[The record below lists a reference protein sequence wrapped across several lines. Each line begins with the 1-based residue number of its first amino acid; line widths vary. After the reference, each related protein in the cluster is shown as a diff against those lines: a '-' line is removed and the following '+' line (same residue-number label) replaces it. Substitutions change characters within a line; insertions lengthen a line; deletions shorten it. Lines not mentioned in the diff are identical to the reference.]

1 MKTSICWTC
10 RLRHKKCD
18 ETLPICGACAFLEID
33 CHYSPRK
40 PPWLQTENR
49 RLEALARLKA
59 QVKRSAKRRRG
70 ISQMRTIANE
80 IDSSPDLGTFEPSPD
95 TSEDPFT
102 QETMVESSSEPVT
115 PPTIQ
120 RTEDR
125 AAYISVYMDY
135 IFPILFPFYRPY
147 ITEGGR
153 FMSSITSISSLVL
166 WLVPAH
172 VGPGQ
177 ASCASK
183 TLEEFHAQAS
193 VALGTMQHDLQHLHQ
208 RGIENCLTDSVHL
221 LANMM
226 QQLSFELIIAPSG
239 NWQTHLD
246 AATNLFEQILEHHGR
261 DGPTRQLSTV
271 ISNLSRHSWP
281 GAVNA
286 LNAEQGTFSFFSSI
300 LLFAD
305 VISSTVLEQPAK
317 LLEYHCELRQ
327 CNSQQKPHIALE
339 EITGCH
345 TWVLLMISDI
355 SNLSR
360 WKKDQIK
367 SGKLS
372 NDELIYRAASLERI
386 LNNGLDTLDQD
397 GNTENNSQHIP
408 PLELLLNQSGSP
420 FRYSK
425 AALDNRLPL
434 TRTWIYA
441 ARTYLVS
448 VKLDTITESSELE
461 ISVKQ
466 IIQSFGAITSSP
478 WIRWLAWPLCVAG
491 IYASKAQRSAICEIM
506 DLAGS
511 FNVFGTIKAAFDIV
525 TPPND
530 WTNNYEDMGGD
541 MQWGE
546 FGDVSELA
554 KGYGLD
560 GTVKPLFAMQSYT
573 GEAISLFELRGNHYL
588 YNAIEGSLY
597 QIHQPND
604 LQTIASTIDD
614 PDKGMSSLE
623 IEAL

>member
-18 ETLPICGACAFLEID
+18 ETLPICGACAALEID

-40 PPWLQTENR
+40 PQWLQTEER

-70 ISQMRTIANE
+70 ISQMRSIAND
-80 IDSSPDLGTFEPSPD
+80 IDSSPDLSTFEPCPG
-95 TSEDPFT
+95 TSQDSLT
-102 QETMVESSSEPVT
+102 QETMVKPSSEPVT
-115 PPTIQ
+115 PPTI
-120 RTEDR
+120 TPTTDR

-147 ITEGGR
+147 VTQGGR
-153 FMSSITSISSLVL
+153 VWLLSLAMNNAGFMSSITSIFSLVL

-177 ASCASK
+177 ADCASQ
-183 TLEEFHAQAS
+183 TLEDFHAQAS
-193 VALGTMQHDLQHLHQ
+193 VALGSMQHDLQHLHQ
-208 RGIENCLTDSVHL
+208 RGIENCLTDSVYL

-246 AATNLFEQILEHHGR
+246 AATSLFEQILEHHGR

-271 ISNLSRHSWP
+271 ISNLSRRSWP
-281 GAVNA
+281 GAANA

-305 VISSTVLEQPAK
+305 IISSTVLDQPAK

-327 CNSQQKPHIALE
+327 CNAQQKPHIALE

-345 TWVLLMISDI
+345 TWVLLTISDI

-360 WKKDQIK
+360 WKKDQIT

-372 NDELIYRAASLERI
+372 NDELIYRATSLERI
-386 LNNGLDTLDQD
+386 LNNGLDTLDQS
-397 GNTENNSQHIP
+397 GNTDNNSQQIP

-420 FRYSK
+420 FSFSK
-425 AALDNRLPL
+425 AAPDGRLPL

-441 ARTYLVS
+441 ARTYLHS
-448 VKLDTITESSELE
+448 VKLDSSTDSSELE
-461 ISVKQ
+461 ICVKQ
-466 IIQSFGAITSSP
+466 TIQSFGTITSSP
-478 WIRWLAWPLCVAG
+478 WMRWLAWPLCVAG
-491 IYASKAQRSAICEIM
+491 IYASKAQRSEICAIM
-506 DLAGS
+506 DL
-511 FNVFGTIKAAFDIV
+511 KV

-530 WTNNYEDMGGD
+530 WTNDYKDMGGD

-546 FGDVSELA
+546 FGDVAELA
-554 KGYGLD
+554 KGYCLD
-560 GTVKPLFAMQSYT
+560 GTVKPLFAMESYT
-573 GEAISLFELRGNHYL
+573 GEAMSLFELSGKHYL

-597 QIHQPND
+597 QVNQPND
-604 LQTIASTIDD
+604 LQNIVSTIDD
-614 PDKGMSSLE
+614 PEKGLSELE

>member
-95 TSEDPFT
+95 TSEDPLT

-120 RTEDR
+120 PTQDR

-466 IIQSFGAITSSP
+466 IIQSFGAINSSL

-573 GEAISLFELRGNHYL
+573 GEAISLFELSGNHYL

>member
-1 MKTSICWTC
+1 MTKTSICWTC

-18 ETLPICGACAFLEID
+18 ETLPICGACAALEID

-40 PPWLQTENR
+40 PEWLQTEKR

-70 ISQMRTIANE
+70 IIQMRTIANG
-80 IDSSPDLGTFEPSPD
+80 IDSSPDLGTFELDPD
-95 TSEDPFT
+95 TSGHPLT
-102 QETMVESSSEPVT
+102 QETMVEPSPEPVT
-115 PPTIQ
+115 PPTIPP
-120 RTEDR
+120 TEDR

-153 FMSSITSISSLVL
+153 LWLLSLAMSNAGFMGSITSISSLVL

-183 TLEEFHAQAS
+183 TLEEFHVQAS
-193 VALGTMQHDLQHLHQ
+193 VALRSMQQDLQYLHQ
-208 RGIENCLTDSVHL
+208 RGIENCLSDSVYL

-261 DGPTRQLSTV
+261 DGPTRQLSTA

-281 GAVNA
+281 GEVNA

-305 VISSTVLEQPAK
+305 IISSTVLDQPAK
-317 LLEYHCELRQ
+317 LHEYHCELRQ
-327 CNSQQKPHIALE
+327 SNSRQMSHMALE

-345 TWVLLMISDI
+345 TWVLLAISDI

-360 WKKDQIK
+360 WKKDQMT

-372 NDELIYRAASLERI
+372 NDELIYRATSLERI

-397 GNTENNSQHIP
+397 GNTDNNSQHIP
-408 PLELLLNQSGSP
+408 PFELLLNQSGSP
-420 FRYSK
+420 FSYSK
-425 AALDNRLPL
+425 AAPNTRLPL

-441 ARTYLVS
+441 ARTYLLS

-466 IIQSFGAITSSP
+466 IIQSFGAITSCP
-478 WIRWLAWPLCVAG
+478 WMRWLAWPLCVAG
-491 IYASKAQRSAICEIM
+491 IYASKAQRSAICKIM

-511 FNVFGTIKAAFDIV
+511 FNVFGTMKAVFDIIKK
-525 TPPND
+525 TWQKQD
-530 WTNNYEDMGGD
+530 A
-541 MQWGE
+541 GE
-546 FGDVSELA
+546 RC
-554 KGYGLD
+554 LD
-560 GTVKPLFAMQSYT
+560 L
-573 GEAISLFELRGNHYL
+573 
-588 YNAIEGSLY
+588 
-597 QIHQPND
+597 
-604 LQTIASTIDD
+604 STCL
-614 PDKGMSSLE
+614 SSLGYP
-623 IEAL
+623 ALLV

>member
-18 ETLPICGACAFLEID
+18 ETLPICGACAALEID

-40 PPWLQTENR
+40 PQWLQTEER

-70 ISQMRTIANE
+70 ISQMRSIAND
-80 IDSSPDLGTFEPSPD
+80 IDSSPDLSTFEPCPG
-95 TSEDPFT
+95 TSQDSLT
-102 QETMVESSSEPVT
+102 QETMVEPSSEPVT
-115 PPTIQ
+115 PPTI
-120 RTEDR
+120 TPTTDR

-147 ITEGGR
+147 VTQGGR
-153 FMSSITSISSLVL
+153 VWLLSLAMNNAGFMSSITSIFSLVL

-177 ASCASK
+177 ADCASQ
-183 TLEEFHAQAS
+183 TLEDFHAQAS
-193 VALGTMQHDLQHLHQ
+193 VALGSMQHDLQHLHQ
-208 RGIENCLTDSVHL
+208 RGIENCLTDSVYL

-246 AATNLFEQILEHHGR
+246 AATSLFEQILEHHGR

-271 ISNLSRHSWP
+271 ISNLSRRPWP
-281 GAVNA
+281 GAANA
-286 LNAEQGTFSFFSSI
+286 LNAKQGTFSFFSSI

-305 VISSTVLEQPAK
+305 IISSTVLDQPAK

-327 CNSQQKPHIALE
+327 CNAQQKPHIALE

-345 TWVLLMISDI
+345 TWVLLTISDI

-360 WKKDQIK
+360 WKKDQIT

-372 NDELIYRAASLERI
+372 NDELIYRATSLERI
-386 LNNGLDTLDQD
+386 LNNGLDTLDQS
-397 GNTENNSQHIP
+397 GNTNNSQQIP

-420 FRYSK
+420 FSFSK
-425 AALDNRLPL
+425 AAPDGRLPL

-441 ARTYLVS
+441 ARTYLHS
-448 VKLDTITESSELE
+448 VKLDSSTDSSELE
-461 ISVKQ
+461 ICVKQ
-466 IIQSFGAITSSP
+466 TIQSFGTITSSP
-478 WIRWLAWPLCVAG
+478 WMRWLAWPLCVAG
-491 IYASKAQRSAICEIM
+491 IYASKAQRSEICAIM
-506 DLAGS
+506 DL
-511 FNVFGTIKAAFDIV
+511 T
-525 TPPND
+525 ND
-530 WTNNYEDMGGD
+530 YKDMGGD

-546 FGDVSELA
+546 FGDVAELA
-554 KGYGLD
+554 KGYCLD
-560 GTVKPLFAMQSYT
+560 GTVKPLFAMESYT
-573 GEAISLFELRGNHYL
+573 GEAMSLFELSGKHYL

-597 QIHQPND
+597 QVNQPND
-604 LQTIASTIDD
+604 LQSIVSTIDD
-614 PDKGMSSLE
+614 PEKCLSELE

>member
-18 ETLPICGACAFLEID
+18 ETLPICGACAALEID

-40 PPWLQTENR
+40 PQWLQTEKR
-49 RLEALARLKA
+49 RLEALTRLKA
-59 QVKRSAKRRRG
+59 QVKRNVKRRRG
-70 ISQMRTIANE
+70 ITQMRTIANE
-80 IDSSPDLGTFEPSPD
+80 IDSSPDLGTFEPCLG
-95 TSEDPFT
+95 TSEDPLT
-102 QETMVESSSEPVT
+102 QETMVELSSEPVT
-115 PPTIQ
+115 PPTITP
-120 RTEDR
+120 TEDR
-125 AAYISVYMDY
+125 TAYISVYMDY

-147 ITEGGR
+147 ITQGGR
-153 FMSSITSISSLVL
+153 LWLLSLAMNNAGFMSSITSISSLVL

-193 VALGTMQHDLQHLHQ
+193 VALGNMQHDLQHLHQ
-208 RGIENCLTDSVHL
+208 RGIEDCLSDSVHL

-271 ISNLSRHSWP
+271 ISNLTRHSWP

-286 LNAEQGTFSFFSSI
+286 LNADQGTFTFFSSI

-305 VISSTVLEQPAK
+305 IISSTVLDQPAK
-317 LLEYHCELRQ
+317 LLEYHCELRH
-327 CNSQQKPHIALE
+327 CNSRQNSHIALE

-345 TWVLLMISDI
+345 TWVLLAISDI

-360 WKKDQIK
+360 WKKDQMT

-372 NDELIYRAASLERI
+372 NDELIYRAASLETI
-386 LNNGLDTLDQD
+386 LNNGLGTLDQH

-420 FRYSK
+420 FSYSK
-425 AALDNRLPL
+425 AAPDNRLPL

-441 ARTYLVS
+441 ARTYLLS
-448 VKLDTITESSELE
+448 VKVDSITETSELE

-466 IIQSFGAITSSP
+466 IIRSFDAITSSS

-506 DLAGS
+506 DLASG
-511 FNVFGTIKAAFDIV
+511 FNVFGTMKAAVDIIKK
-525 TPPND
+525 TWQKRDARECCLDLSTCLN
-530 WTNNYEDMGGD
+530 
-541 MQWGE
+541 
-546 FGDVSELA
+546 SL
-554 KGYGLD
+554 GY
-560 GTVKPLFAMQSYT
+560 P
-573 GEAISLFELRGNHYL
+573 
-588 YNAIEGSLY
+588 
-597 QIHQPND
+597 
-604 LQTIASTIDD
+604 
-614 PDKGMSSLE
+614 
-623 IEAL
+623 ALLV

>member
-18 ETLPICGACAFLEID
+18 ETLPICGACAVLEID

-40 PPWLQTENR
+40 PPWLQTEKR

-59 QVKRSAKRRRG
+59 QVKRSAKRRRK

-80 IDSSPDLGTFEPSPD
+80 IDSSPDLGTFEPLI
-95 TSEDPFT
+95 
-102 QETMVESSSEPVT
+102 QETMVEPSSEPVT
-115 PPTIQ
+115 PSTIPP
-120 RTEDR
+120 TEDR

-153 FMSSITSISSLVL
+153 LWLLSLAMSNAGFMSSITSISSLVL

-183 TLEEFHAQAS
+183 TLEEFHTQAS
-193 VALGTMQHDLQHLHQ
+193 VALGSMQHDLHHLHQ

-300 LLFAD
+300 LLIAD
-305 VISSTVLEQPAK
+305 IISSTVLDQPAK

-327 CNSQQKPHIALE
+327 SNSRQKPHIALE
-339 EITGCH
+339 EVTGCH
-345 TWVLLMISDI
+345 TWVLLTISDI

-360 WKKDQIK
+360 WKKDQIV

-372 NDELIYRAASLERI
+372 SDELIYRAASVERI
-386 LNNGLDTLDQD
+386 LNNGLDTLDQH

-408 PLELLLNQSGSP
+408 PLALLLNQSGFP
-420 FRYSK
+420 FSYSK
-425 AALDNRLPL
+425 AAPDGGLPL

-441 ARTYLVS
+441 ARTYLLS
-448 VKLDTITESSELE
+448 VKLDNSTQSSELE

-466 IIQSFGAITSSP
+466 LIRSFGAITSSP
-478 WIRWLAWPLCVAG
+478 WMRWLAWPLCVAG
-491 IYASKAQRSAICEIM
+491 IYASKEQRSAICSMM
-506 DLAGS
+506 DLVGS
-511 FNVFGTIKAAFDIV
+511 FNVFGTMKATFDIIK
-525 TPPND
+525 TTWQKRD
-530 WTNNYEDMGGD
+530 AGERCLDLSTCLSSMG
-541 MQWGE
+541 
-546 FGDVSELA
+546 
-554 KGYGLD
+554 Y
-560 GTVKPLFAMQSYT
+560 P
-573 GEAISLFELRGNHYL
+573 
-588 YNAIEGSLY
+588 
-597 QIHQPND
+597 
-604 LQTIASTIDD
+604 
-614 PDKGMSSLE
+614 
-623 IEAL
+623 ALLV